1 MIPVAEFVKLNAEG
15 LKELRTVNPRL
26 ISYNVEMTE
35 VTGGTFWKAYT
46 DAQIDGTEQVPP
58 PDFSKG
64 LAAMHQ
70 WYDPIDT
77 TNPRLIKLAKALGS
91 CWVRV
96 SGTWA
101 TKTYYDFA
109 DEYPAG
115 TAPEGYQNVLKKQ
128 QWINLLNF
136 VKAVNGKLK
145 ISVANC
151 DGLHAANEPWNP
163 SQAEQIFALSKEYGV
178 PVEAVEF
185 VNEPNMLKATGF
197 PKDYTAADFRRDQD
211 IFHKWVRQNYPE
223 CLIVGPS
230 DTDPGA
236 MSVDAW
242 GNPHPWAADGSMDT
256 AGIAAVMA
264 YCSTADL
271 MDGCTEKLDVF
282 SYHYYNGVSE
292 RMAAMMPSAFTPAE
306 GAMSEAYLGA
316 AGHTGRCFSSYRDK
330 YCPGGEMWVTESGD
344 AGAGG
349 HTWASTYLEVPRT
362 LNEIGDF
369 ATVTNGVIFHNTLA
383 SSDYGWLKHG
393 TFVPRPSYFAVLLWK
408 KLMGNTVYA
417 SGEQLREG
425 AHVYAHSRA
434 DGKDGVCYLV
444 INSSWTETTT
454 VELPQEAQAY
464 ILAGRDGMRSRVMTL
479 NGKELALGE
488 NDELPCLCGK
498 DVYAG
503 KVELAPGS
511 CAFFVL

>member
-1 MIPVAEFVKLNAEG
+1 MAQFVKLQAEG
-15 LKELRTVNPRL
+15 LTALRDVNERL

-46 DAQIDGTEQVPP
+46 DAQIDGTEEVPA
-58 PDFSKG
+58 PDLSKG
-64 LAAMHQ
+64 MASMHQ

-77 TNPRLIKLAKALGS
+77 TNPRLIKLAKELGS

-101 TKTYYDFA
+101 TRTYYDF
-109 DEYPAG
+109 DG
-115 TAPEGYQNVLKKQ
+115 TGMPEGYNNHLRKE

-151 DGLHAANEPWNP
+151 DGLHSHDEPWNP
-163 SQAEQIFALSKEYGV
+163 SQAEKIFALSKEYGV
-178 PVEAVEF
+178 PIEAVEF
-185 VNEPNMLKATGF
+185 VNEPNMLKNTGF

-211 IFHKWVRQNYPE
+211 IFHNWVRENYPE

-242 GNPHPWAADGSMDT
+242 GNPHPWADGAADT
-256 AGIAAVMA
+256 AGIAAALA

-271 MDGCTEKLDVF
+271 LDGCTEKLDVF

-306 GAMSEAYLGA
+306 GAMSEEYLGA
-316 AGHTGRCFSSYRDK
+316 AAHTGRCFSSYRDK

-408 KLMGNTVYA
+408 RLMGNTVYA
-417 SGEQLREG
+417 SGEPIREG
-425 AHVYAHSRA
+425 AHVYAHSRK
-434 DGKDGVCYLV
+434 DGKPGYAYLV
-444 INSSWTETTT
+444 INTSWDEATT
-454 VELPQEAQAY
+454 VELPKAAEVYA
-464 ILAGRDGMRSRVMTL
+464 LTGNGKMRSRTMLL
-479 NGKELALGE
+479 NGKELVLGE
-488 NDELPCLCGK
+488 NDELPELAS
-498 DVYAG
+498 VSVEAG
-503 KVELAPGS
+503 KLEVAPGG
-511 CAFFVL
+511 CTFIVL

>member
-1 MIPVAEFVKLNAEG
+1 MAEIIKLNPEG
-15 LKELRTVNPRL
+15 LEQLRVMNPRL

-46 DAQIDGTEQVPP
+46 DAQIDGTEAVPA

-64 LAAMHQ
+64 MAAMHQ

-101 TKTYYDFA
+101 TRTYYDF
-109 DEYPAG
+109 EG
-115 TAPEGYQNVLKKQ
+115 TGMPEGYNNHLRKE

-136 VKAVNGKLK
+136 VKAVNGKLM

-151 DGLHAANEPWNP
+151 DGLHKHDEPWNP
-163 SQAEQIFALSKEYGV
+163 SQAEKIFALSKEHGV
-178 PVEAVEF
+178 PIEAVEF
-185 VNEPNMLKATGF
+185 VNEPNMLQATGF

-211 IFHKWVRQNYPE
+211 IFHKWLRANYSE
-223 CLIVGPS
+223 CLVVGPS
-230 DTDPGA
+230 DTDPKA
-236 MSVDAW
+236 MQVDAW
-242 GNPHPWAADGSMDT
+242 GNPHPWAAQQGGMDT
-256 AGIAAVMA
+256 AGIAAVLA

-292 RMAAMMPSAFTPAE
+292 RMAPMMPSAFTPAE

-316 AGHTGRCFSSYRDK
+316 AAHTARCFASYRDK

-369 ATVTNGVIFHNTLA
+369 STVTNGVIFHNTLA

-408 KLMGNTVYA
+408 QLMGNTVYA
-417 SGEQLREG
+417 TGEKLREG
-425 AHVYAHSRA
+425 AHVFCHDRA
-434 DGKDGVCYLV
+434 DGKEGKAYLV
-444 INSSWTETTT
+444 INTSWTETTT
-454 VELPQEAQAY
+454 VELPKAAEVYA
-464 ILAGRDGMRSRVMTL
+464 LTGNGKLRSRTMLL
-479 NGKELALGE
+479 NGKELVLGE
-488 NDELPCLCGK
+488 NDEIPALTG
-498 DVYAG
+498 VT
-503 KVELAPGS
+503 VEGTLEVAPGG
-511 CAFFVL
+511 CTFIVM

>member
-1 MIPVAEFVKLNAEG
+1 MAQEVKLVTEG
-15 LKELRTVNPRL
+15 LQPLREMNPRL

-46 DAQIDGTEQVPP
+46 DGQIDGTEQVPP

-64 LAAMHQ
+64 MAAMHQ

-101 TKTYYDFA
+101 TRTYYDF
-109 DEYPAG
+109 DG
-115 TAPEGYQNVLKKQ
+115 TGMPEGYFNHLRKQ
-128 QWINLLNF
+128 QWINLCNF

-151 DGLHAANEPWNP
+151 DGLHSHDEPWHP
-163 SQAEQIFALSKEYGV
+163 EQAEKIFALSKELGC
-178 PVEAVEF
+178 PIEAVEF
-185 VNEPNMLKATGF
+185 VNEPNMLKNTGF

-211 IFHKWVRQNYPE
+211 LFHKWVRENYPE

-242 GNPHPWAADGSMDT
+242 GNPHPWVNAEGGMDT

-264 YCSTADL
+264 YCSTAEL

-306 GAMSEAYLGA
+306 GAMSEGYLGA
-316 AGHTGRCFSSYRDK
+316 AAHTARCFSSYRDK

-417 SGEQLREG
+417 SGEPIREG

-434 DGKDGVCYLV
+434 DGQNGYAYLV
-444 INSSWTETTT
+444 INTSWTDVTT
-454 VELPQEAQAY
+454 VELPKEAQVYA
-464 ILAGRDGMRSRVMTL
+464 LTGNGKMRSRTMLL
-479 NGKELALGE
+479 NGKELVLGE
-488 NDELPCLCGK
+488 NDALPALEGIR
-498 DVYAG
+498 VGAG
-503 KVELAPGS
+503 KLDIAPGS
-511 CAFFVL
+511 CTFIVL